1 MSSRLYVLLDRDGTI
16 IVERNY
22 LSRVEDIELLPGAI
36 EGLRTLQ
43 QSGFALIV
51 VTNQSGIGRGILT
64 PDTLSEI
71 HAELDRRLAA
81 GGVHI
86 AAFYH
91 CPHIPGDNCDC
102 RKPKPLLADRAAAD
116 FDFDLKAAF
125 VIGDKRCDIDLGRNC
140 GARTV
145 LVRTGYGR
153 EYEASGLKADY
164 ITDDL
169 VSAADWII
177 RTSSTDAGAASRRT

>member
-1 MSSRLYVLLDRDGTI
+1 MSSRGYVLLDRDGTI

-22 LSRVEDIELLPGAI
+22 LSRVEDIELLPGAV

-43 QSGFALIV
+43 LSGFTLIV
-51 VTNQSGIGRGILT
+51 ITNQSGIGRGILT
-64 PDTLSEI
+64 PDTLAEI
-71 HAELDRRLAA
+71 HAELERRLAL

-86 AAFYH
+86 TAFYH
-91 CPHIPGDNCDC
+91 CPHVPDDNCDC
-102 RKPKPLLADRAAAD
+102 RKPKPLLAERAAAD
-116 FDFDLKAAF
+116 FGFDLKDSF
-125 VIGDKRCDIDLGRNC
+125 VVGDKPCDIDLGRNC
-140 GARTV
+140 GARTI

-153 EYEASGLKADY
+153 EYEASGLKADC

-177 RTSSTDAGAASRRT
+177 RTSVADTSAGSRMD